1 MSLELLIPRAPE
13 DGHSQ
18 AGCKLLDSFAIVIQI
33 CLATIAF
40 STLIIKRQRENP
52 QRPVRIW
59 QVTEHVDQKSLY
71 EQRTNMM
78 IWLIVGL
85 LMLANKL

>member
-1 MSLELLIPRAPE
+1 MSIDSLIARAPE
-13 DGHSQ
+13 DDPNQS
-18 AGCKLLDSFAIVIQI
+18 GCKLLDSFAIVIQV

-59 QVTEHVDQKSLY
+59 QVVILWCLS
-71 EQRTNMM
+71 
-78 IWLIVGL
+78 G
-85 LMLANKL
+85 

>member
-1 MSLELLIPRAPE
+1 
-13 DGHSQ
+13 
-18 AGCKLLDSFAIVIQI
+18 LDSFAIVIQV

-59 QVTEHVDQKSLY
+59 QV
-71 EQRTNMM
+71 
-78 IWLIVGL
+78 LILWCLSG
-85 LMLANKL
+85 